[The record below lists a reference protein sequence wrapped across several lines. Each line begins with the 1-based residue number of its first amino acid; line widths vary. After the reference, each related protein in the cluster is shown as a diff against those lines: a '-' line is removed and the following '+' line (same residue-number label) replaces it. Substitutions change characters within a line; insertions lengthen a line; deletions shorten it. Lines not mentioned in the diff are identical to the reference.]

1 MFEVLWNVRISNG
14 IKHIETDTNVYI
26 NLFLLYYVQFLGH
39 YNCMQVKDMLNS
51 RKTTSIHYYA
61 IRGINEAVHF
71 GS

>member
-1 MFEVLWNVRISNG
+1 
-14 IKHIETDTNVYI
+14 
-26 NLFLLYYVQFLGH
+26 
-39 YNCMQVKDMLNS
+39 MQVKDMLNS